1 MEKNPAFVK
10 NFEPLG
16 VENSNYEQRR
26 QTLDLKMDAANGE
39 HIGETDV
46 DNIEISSAASS
57 LNDER
62 RTQHP
67 EIASSVYHNK
77 ILTLPHNDSASLI
90 NNDDGYEKMRV
101 QPEDLTYSCAS
112 IQLVGSSPTHVNDLS
127 LPPGDSTSKA
137 NYVNETSIIQML
149 STDTMHAP
157 AMSRDNAVTLI
168 NMAVAARNGVA
179 CNGLYI
185 IRRSD
190 KSHDLVLSFF
200 FNSEIL
206 HYEILHQKPEQF
218 QIRKSTAAGVVHG
231 NTFNS
236 VQQLLNHY
244 TGVLSEHKDDMMPC
258 RLTELVCSTDE
269 NGYDIP
275 STITDERNHHYDKIS
290 SVTSYPNINFESY
303 SQVSCQ
309 SATETNPRNSHFS
322 TGYMELDEPSLLN
335 STYSLASSQKTP
347 QEHVAAES
355 DAMYS
360 LASGKNTILS
370 TLPSSEPLHFGTTTV
385 GDGMYS
391 LASAASAKNTLSS
404 AIVDDVYCL
413 AIHQP

>member
-1 MEKNPAFVK
+1 
-10 NFEPLG
+10 
-16 VENSNYEQRR
+16 
-26 QTLDLKMDAANGE
+26 
-39 HIGETDV
+39 
-46 DNIEISSAASS
+46 
-57 LNDER
+57 
-62 RTQHP
+62 
-67 EIASSVYHNK
+67 
-77 ILTLPHNDSASLI
+77 
-90 NNDDGYEKMRV
+90 
-101 QPEDLTYSCAS
+101 
-112 IQLVGSSPTHVNDLS
+112 
-127 LPPGDSTSKA
+127 
-137 NYVNETSIIQML
+137 
-149 STDTMHAP
+149 
-157 AMSRDNAVTLI
+157 
-168 NMAVAARNGVA
+168 
-179 CNGLYI
+179 
-185 IRRSD
+185 
-190 KSHDLVLSFF
+190 
-200 FNSEIL
+200 
-206 HYEILHQKPEQF
+206 
-218 QIRKSTAAGVVHG
+218 
-231 NTFNS
+231 
-236 VQQLLNHY
+236 
-244 TGVLSEHKDDMMPC
+244 MPC